1 MGDWTSILPAIP
13 MFLIIV
19 GLIWGFAKLMD
30 RSGR

>member
-19 GLIWGFAKLMD
+19 GLIYGIYRLTERRGK
-30 RSGR
+30 